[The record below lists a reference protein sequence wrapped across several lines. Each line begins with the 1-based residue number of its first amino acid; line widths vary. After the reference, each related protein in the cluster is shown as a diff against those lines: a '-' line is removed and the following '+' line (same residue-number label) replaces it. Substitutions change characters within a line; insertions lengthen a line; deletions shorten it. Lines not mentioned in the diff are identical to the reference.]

1 MALAPRT
8 VQNMP
13 EGLRREPITVLQPA
27 SITPE
32 PTNRFWAP
40 GILDS
45 AYQSTMDGPRRMEHC

>member
-13 EGLRREPITVLQPA
+13 DRLRREPMTALQPA

-32 PTNRFWAP
+32 PTNRCWERNL
-40 GILDS
+40 GYRMRS
-45 AYQSTMDGPRRMEHC
+45 AFQLK